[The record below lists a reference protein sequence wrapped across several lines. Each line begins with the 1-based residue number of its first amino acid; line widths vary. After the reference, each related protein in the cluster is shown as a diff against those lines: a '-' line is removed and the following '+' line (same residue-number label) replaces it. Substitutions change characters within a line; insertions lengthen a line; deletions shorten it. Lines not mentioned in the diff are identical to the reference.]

1 MALIDVIK
9 FDAISDEH
17 LVQKHEKR
25 KSNWESS

>member
-17 LVQKHEKR
+17 LVQKHEKEEI
-25 KSNWESS
+25 KLGI